1 MSGGWQLF
9 LFLFILGVVAGTFN
23 QFGVAAWGDEKPE
36 MDYTITEGTITS
48 VQESATSSPITI
60 FVIYMWV
67 VAFVTIIFDGI
78 LAVLSLG
85 TLFYALGWPVGLL
98 EAALLQILQ
107 LPANLIIFA
116 WLFELWTG
124 RSIG

>member
-23 QFGVAAWGDEKPE
+23 QFGVAAWGDKKPT

-48 VQESATSSPITI
+48 VQESAQTSPITI

-67 VAFVTIIFDGI
+67 VTFVTIIFDGI

-98 EAALLQILQ
+98 EAALLQIIQ